1 MIYELMSFPHF
12 SQTKEEVKECVAE
25 LIMSFCKLSKSHS
38 HCFSSPEAKL
48 DKGYAENHISVAH
61 LLELVVHVCLLP
73 SCFDV
78 VLIHLLDFIFFSS

>member
-1 MIYELMSFPHF
+1 MSFPHF
-12 SQTKEEVKECVAE
+12 SQTKEEEVKECVAE

-38 HCFSSPEAKL
+38 FSSPEAKL

-73 SCFDV
+73 SSSYAPKILQTSFL
-78 VLIHLLDFIFFSS
+78 LISHAAVYF